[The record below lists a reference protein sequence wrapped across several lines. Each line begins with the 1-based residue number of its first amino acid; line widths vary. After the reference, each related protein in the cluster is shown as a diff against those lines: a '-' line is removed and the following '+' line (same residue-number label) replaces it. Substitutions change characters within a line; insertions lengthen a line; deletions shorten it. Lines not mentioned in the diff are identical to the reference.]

1 MNNQPITTQAED
13 PQRWGERPW
22 EGYQEDDDEP
32 TPSVSTTA
40 RELIETVLFI
50 LLVFFIFRGV
60 VQNFRVDG
68 SSMEP
73 NFYTDQYILVN
84 KIVFFHFDTNAP
96 LRLLPGQ
103 GDLPERV
110 VYPFRMPE
118 RGDVVVLEAP
128 TSDFEGG
135 TVDYIKRVIA
145 LPGEVV
151 QIKDGQVFINGQP
164 LEEDT
169 ADGGYLTEA
178 TDCLG
183 GRLCDP
189 YVVPEG
195 TVVVLGDNRNNSQ
208 DSRSWSA
215 EPGLPL
221 DRVVGKAW
229 VSYWPRD
236 YWGIIPTPTYAQPS
250 P

>member
-1 MNNQPITTQAED
+1 MSTIHNETDD
-13 PQRWGERPW
+13 PQRLGERPW
-22 EGYQEDDDEP
+22 ETVEADDEP
-32 TPSVSTTA
+32 TPSVGATA

-50 LLVFFIFRGV
+50 LLVFFILRGV

-68 SSMEP
+68 QSMEP
-73 NFYTDQYILVN
+73 NFHTGQYILVN
-84 KIVFFHFDTNAP
+84 KIIYFHFDANAP

-110 VYPFRMPE
+110 IYPFRMPE

-128 TSDFEGG
+128 TSDFDGG

-145 LPGEVV
+145 LPGETV
-151 QIKDGQVFINGQP
+151 QVRDGKVFINNQP
-164 LEEDT
+164 LPEHVDE
-169 ADGGYLTEA
+169 GGYLRERTE
-178 TDCLG
+178 CY
-183 GRLCDP
+183 RLCEP
-189 YVVPEG
+189 YVVPPG
-195 TVVVLGDNRNNSQ
+195 SVVVMGDHRSNSQ
-208 DSRSWSA
+208 DSRSWGA

-236 YWGIIPTPTYAQPS
+236 YWGIVPNPSYAQATP
-250 P
+250 